1 MRIFKTRLFHRWAAD
16 EKLSDEALKKAVD
29 EISNGL
35 VDANLGGS
43 VYKKR
48 VAIQGRG
55 KSAGVRTLIAFRVE
69 DKAFFMYGF
78 AKNMRDNI
86 KDSELKALKTMAC
99 ELLGYTEKKLADMV
113 KQNKLIEVQVD
124 E

>member
-16 EKLSDEALKKAVD
+16 EKLSDETLKQAVD

-55 KSAGVRTLIAFRVE
+55 KSGGVRTLIAFRVE
-69 DKAFFMYGF
+69 DKAFLCM
-78 AKNMRDNI
+78 A
-86 KDSELKALKTMAC
+86 SLKICEVILK
-99 ELLGYTEKKLADMV
+99 
-113 KQNKLIEVQVD
+113 IENLKP
-124 E
+124 